1 MRAATAVRPSCRH
14 SGLGT
19 QHFRRAGL
27 AATSDVGQTEKRL
40 AVDLDGVLTE
50 HPRPLARA
58 ASDRF
63 GIELPEVAFVDS
75 AGLNVPEAV
84 RDWVYG
90 ATGPAAELV
99 PAPGAQDQLAR
110 LMEVFGRREVLII
123 TARPAE
129 AAGMTTAWLR
139 RHGFPECEVFF
150 ADDKVAVA
158 AN

>member
-40 AVDLDGVLTE
+40 AIDLDGVLTE

-63 GIELPEVAFVDS
+63 GIALPEIAFVDS
-75 AGLNVPEAV
+75 AGLNVPDAV

-90 ATGPAAELV
+90 PTGPAAELI
-99 PAPGAQDQLAR
+99 PAPGAQALLVR
-110 LMEVFGRREVLII
+110 LMEIFGRRDVIVI

-129 AAGMTTAWLR
+129 SATMTTDWLH
-139 RHGFPECEVFF
+139 RHGFPECEVYF
-150 ADDKVAVA
+150 A
-158 AN
+158 